1 MHAAIHSHHVRVLL
15 LSTRSISRQK
25 TRAGCSSSPP
35 ATWPVAAAAPVDT
48 VVLVRQLSPRL
59 TLARPRAWLAAAHSI
74 SCPGLLIIDTC
85 ISGCSHVAVPASGRV
100 VRPRTP
106 MSPRRPAAELVHT
119 RRCGRSPPSPIHSF
133 ITPRVPLMDHHNA
146 RRRLGVARFTGALS
160 NPNKVHGRPPNP
172 HRIQWADTGQTRGRF
187 RFQLSEHHR
196 CCSRQ
201 EAPLIAS
208 EISLSPGGTRAEFSD
223 ASCHTPAQQLPC
235 PQHSESTVKPRP
247 NPTRLVERTKPLEAT
262 EPPHGPHPRPVH
274 APVALARRAN
284 PASQR
289 PTNPASPSG
298 RAHQNPPRRHG
309 HEHANTK
316 I

>member
-1 MHAAIHSHHVRVLL
+1 MQDAGWALHGSPGRCPTQTKSTADPQIPIGFNGQTRVKPEVVFV
-15 LSTRSISRQK
+15 SN
-25 TRAGCSSSPP
+25 SPN
-35 ATWPVAAAAPVDT
+35 TIAAAP
-48 VVLVRQLSPRL
+48 
-59 TLARPRAWLAAAHSI
+59 
-74 SCPGLLIIDTC
+74 G
-85 ISGCSHVAVPASGRV
+85 
-100 VRPRTP
+100 
-106 MSPRRPAAELVHT
+106 
-119 RRCGRSPPSPIHSF
+119 
-133 ITPRVPLMDHHNA
+133 
-146 RRRLGVARFTGALS
+146 RRR
-160 NPNKVHGRPPNP
+160 
-172 HRIQWADTGQTRGRF
+172 
-187 RFQLSEHHR
+187 
-196 CCSRQ
+196 
-201 EAPLIAS
+201 PLIAS

-247 NPTRLVERTKPLEAT
+247 NPTRLVERTKPLETT